1 MTEDATRALRVPIP
15 YAEACELQERI
26 RDRRASGALPD
37 LLWLLEHPPTVTY
50 GTRGGDENHLLLPAE
65 EYDRR
70 AIEVF
75 PSSRGGDATYHE
87 PGQLVGYPV
96 VRLAGADRDLHEYL
110 RRIESALIRLVADY
124 GLRGQRV
131 PERTG
136 VWTVGG
142 PGEDSRKIAA
152 LGVRARGWVTTH
164 GFALNVD
171 NPMSGFETIIPCGIR
186 DAGVT
191 SLRRELGEEA
201 PLDWADI
208 RRSIHS
214 YLEAEFERPLR
225 LVIGSEARTLA

>member
-15 YAEACELQERI
+15 YAEACELQERF

-37 LLWLLEHPPTVTY
+37 VLWLLEHPPTVTY
-50 GTRGGDENHLLLPAE
+50 GTRGVEEDHLLLRRE
-65 EYDRR
+65 EYERR

-75 PSSRGGDATYHE
+75 PTSRGGDATFHE
-87 PGQLVGYPV
+87 PGQLVGYPIV
-96 VRLAGADRDLHEYL
+96 GLEGVDRDLHEHL
-110 RRIESALIRLVADY
+110 RRIESALIRLIADY

-136 VWTVGG
+136 VWVGRG
-142 PGEDSRKIAA
+142 PNEESRKIAA

-171 NPMSGFETIIPCGIR
+171 NPMRGFGTIIPCGIR

-191 SLRRELGEEA
+191 SQ
-201 PLDWADI
+201 
-208 RRSIHS
+208 
-214 YLEAEFERPLR
+214 
-225 LVIGSEARTLA
+225 